1 LDPDPH
7 KSERLVK
14 GWIRIR
20 IKVKRRIRIY
30 IKVANRVRIRIKVT
44 KQDQDPA
51 PDPHQYADP
60 QQCRN
65 LCVLVYFLY
74 FFLLPLIRLI
84 YLIRRLTLDDIT
96 ILEDNSVRTEK
107 LRVCDVDWR
116 FEVKLIDVGN
126 PVGFSAL

>member
-1 LDPDPH
+1 
-7 KSERLVK
+7 VK

-51 PDPHQYADP
+51 PIRINMRIRNNAVTYAFWFIF
-60 QQCRN
+60 
-65 LCVLVYFLY
+65 YI
-74 FFLLPLIRLI
+74 FFTAADSTYLP

-96 ILEDNSVRTEK
+96 ILEETSVKTDK

-116 FEVKLIDVGN
+116 FEVKLIDVGK